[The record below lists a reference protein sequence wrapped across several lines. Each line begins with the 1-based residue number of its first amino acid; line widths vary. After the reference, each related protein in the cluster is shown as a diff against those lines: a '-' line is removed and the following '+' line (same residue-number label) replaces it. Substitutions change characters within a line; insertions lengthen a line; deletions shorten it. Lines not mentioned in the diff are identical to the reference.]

1 MVKRVRSRA
10 LGLLGLAA
18 IVYSCGG
25 SDDKVNAR
33 HDASGGDPSD
43 AGEPSAGTPPSEQ
56 QQGGTGGMPTVVR
69 PVGGGGAEPDVT
81 MGGAGGA
88 PVMVEVGGAGGV
100 AGAGG
105 ADDGVPHCLG
115 IPAETLGYWTLDAI
129 ANGKVADSG
138 PQNVS
143 GDVTGATVVA
153 GKIGNA
159 LDFDGSAYVTLD
171 NVKLQPADAVSL
183 VAWAKP
189 SAFAGGVL
197 YNSVVGIGDV
207 SGFRDP
213 YWMGYFHGAFEMYT
227 TSGTTDPFIDD
238 MITHGDHIGS
248 WHHLV
253 ATYHRNTGHMA
264 LYVDG
269 ALTAQDTIATDGL
282 FYTGAPLRI
291 GTDTNGAQ
299 LSNFFSGSIDEVKI
313 FSCRL
318 TEVQVARDF
327 DQNWPFAN

>member
-1 MVKRVRSRA
+1 MAEPVRTRA
-10 LGLLGLAA
+10 LVWLGLAA
-18 IVYSCGG
+18 LVYSCGS

-33 HDASGGDPSD
+33 HEASGGDPSD
-43 AGEPSAGTPPSEQ
+43 AAQPSAGTPSSP
-56 QQGGTGGMPTVVR
+56 QQGGTGGVPTAML

-81 MGGAGGA
+81 LGGAGGA
-88 PVMVEVGGAGGV
+88 PGMAVGGAADV

-105 ADDGVPHCLG
+105 AEDEVPHCLG
-115 IPAETLGYWTLDAI
+115 VPAETLGYWTLDAI
-129 ANGKVADSG
+129 ANGIVADSG

-143 GDVTGATVVA
+143 GDVTGATVVT

-159 LDFDGSAYVTLD
+159 LDFNGSAYVTLD
-171 NVKLQPADAVSL
+171 SVKLQPADAVSL

-238 MITHGDHIGS
+238 MITHSDHIGS

-269 ALTAQDTIATDGL
+269 ELTAQDTIATDGL
-282 FYTGAPLRI
+282 FYTGSPLRI

-318 TEVQVARDF
+318 TGAQVARDF
-327 DQNWPFAN
+327 AQNWPFVN